1 MTKLSVLYIISYIFI
16 FNIHALARLE
26 YQNFGSVTSLWPT
39 RSVSWSGRW
48 YIVHIYVYIY
58 LLSVHIYLS
67 LLFDYST
74 SKNLNT
80 NCIIWIFESHSRCD
94 HFRRAKKIFLST
106 GCRKN
111 CIFTIYTASWTV
123 EMRCVCRVGRCCC
136 DCRLTVY
143 VESAAV
149 VATVDEMCM

>member
-1 MTKLSVLYIISYIFI
+1 MTKLSVLYIISLHISYIFI

-94 HFRRAKKIFLST
+94 HFRKAKKIFLST
-106 GCRKN
+106 GCRKKLYLHN
-111 CIFTIYTASWTV
+111 IY
-123 EMRCVCRVGRCCC
+123 CVL
-136 DCRLTVY
+136 DCR
-143 VESAAV
+143 
-149 VATVDEMCM
+149 DEMCM